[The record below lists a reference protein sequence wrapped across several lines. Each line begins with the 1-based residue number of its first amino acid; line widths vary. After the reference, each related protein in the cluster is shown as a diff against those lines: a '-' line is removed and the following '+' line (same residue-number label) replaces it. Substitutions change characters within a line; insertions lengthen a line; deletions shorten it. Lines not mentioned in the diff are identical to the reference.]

1 MNRLVILLAMLTACS
16 DTSGPVPLQD
26 FDVSASLSTVPTTV
40 VTENGRWEG
49 CQTTWVFSTND
60 SHPTIYYSVGPA
72 TRNDTFQQSVVV
84 SVPELG
90 TVLGPGRYEYR
101 WHVDAYNLTKG
112 YSDFDRSFSDSV
124 SCP

>member
-1 MNRLVILLAMLTACS
+1 MRYVMVLLVAVLACS
-16 DTSGPVPLQD
+16 ESTGAG
-26 FDVSASLSTVPTTV
+26 FDVSATLSRQTGGCSNCCAWWWRATATDTNHV
-40 VTENGRWEG
+40 VTY
-49 CQTTWVFSTND
+49 TV
-60 SHPTIYYSVGPA
+60 SVGPA

>member
-60 SHPTIYYSVGPA
+60 SHPTIYYSVGPGLTA
-72 TRNDTFQQSVVV
+72 AVTEWWENGSFRNRGEV
-84 SVPELG
+84 SLFVPTGRSIEYLLWRVQG
-90 TVLGPGRYEYR
+90 TTEVWRKESGSRQI
-101 WHVDAYNLTKG
+101 
-112 YSDFDRSFSDSV
+112 
-124 SCP
+124 SC